1 MVWIKIEATDRSEQI
16 YGIFELQPVDFADD
30 LNVDPDEGHGWLLGL
45 RLSSGQCFSQGMDRS
60 TVQEY

>member
-45 RLSSGQCFSQGMDRS
+45 RLSSGLGGCVS
-60 TVQEY
+60 Y